1 MKRIVSILFTL
12 CFLGCMCLYA
22 QKAGEYPISENRDM
36 AMEISVCSRGNM
48 DEPADINTGSSELRE
63 PSNFDIPSVQVL
75 SEKEADKE
83 TLKEQAV
90 LAYHE
95 FLEGRRGIGNRM
107 IDSLTRLDGE
117 PTRYFL
123 TEYAIVDS
131 NGDDIPELN
140 LKLPLGELVVISFED
155 GELIWLKS
163 IERGSGRGYL
173 LSNGAYMYCSEK
185 YSKSKVRHAYVY
197 FELDESGLEINHVRF
212 SRDEKY
218 GNDVSDKEEEFYFDD
233 VICRQEEWFAKTR
246 EYLYTD
252 ENGREE
258 VRNQAEWKLYFE
270 GYPVEI
276 NDQVIFEQT
285 SKGHRL
291 TLYDKEHGEILSE
304 SYPKD
309 TWIAGVSEDV
319 LEIVISVGSPARYTF
334 YFNRETAEISDTFF
348 NAKLFGDKYIAYM
361 EDRTLIL
368 SDIFKEGI
376 LYQEITRDFSETA
389 DPMSAIISVEMID
402 SENIR
407 LEYYRGEEFAVE
419 EEIIWQLDLK

>member
-12 CFLGCMCLYA
+12 CFLGCICFHA
-22 QKAGEYPISENRDM
+22 QKAGEYPISENGDM
-36 AMEISVCSRGNM
+36 ALEISVGSSGNM
-48 DEPADINTGSSELRE
+48 DEPADISTGSSELRE
-63 PSNFDIPSVQVL
+63 PSDFDMPSVQVL
-75 SEKEADKE
+75 PEKKADKE

-107 IDSLTRLDGE
+107 IGSLTRPDGE

-123 TEYAIVDS
+123 TEYAIIDS

-140 LKLPLGELVVISFED
+140 IKLPLGQLVVISFED
-155 GELIWLKS
+155 GELTWLKS
-163 IERGSGRGYL
+163 MESGPDRGYL
-173 LSNGAYMYCSEK
+173 LSNGAYMYYSEK
-185 YSKSKVRHAYVY
+185 HSKSKVKHSYVY
-197 FELDESGLEINHVRF
+197 FELDASGLEINHVRF

-218 GNDVSDKEEEFYFDD
+218 GNHVSDKEEEFYFDD
-233 VICRQEEWFAKTR
+233 VICTQEEWLAKTR
-246 EYLYTD
+246 EYLYID

-291 TLYDKEHGEILSE
+291 TLYDKEHGEIFSE

-309 TWIAGVSEDV
+309 TWIGGVSEDV

-368 SDIFKEGI
+368 SDIFKKGI
-376 LYQEITRDFSETA
+376 LHQEITRDFSETA

-407 LEYYRGEEFAVE
+407 LEYYRGEEFAIEVE
-419 EEIIWQLDLK
+419 KIGL